1 MTLRQHITLLL
12 LLLFTIPSQ
21 AVMKEDSLAST
32 LAILRNELTVYHND
46 YSARQVIMKQ
56 TSQRVF
62 TQLMQTM
69 QRSNQNALMLYS
81 QNDGYVFDLTY
92 ACHEAI
98 EQYREFKAHLI
109 PFRTFVEKS
118 DNEVERMDS
127 LINSLKSLPV
137 MILDEKG
144 KTDRNVCL
152 ALAVNTRRMLVED
165 PSLITYHSQGLI
177 IP

>member
-1 MTLRQHITLLL
+1 MLLML
-12 LLLFTIPSQ
+12 ITIPSQ

-109 PFRTFVEKS
+109 PFRHIGTTGIAGINRRPFHITADGTF
-118 DNEVERMDS
+118 
-127 LINSLKSLPV
+127 
-137 MILDEKG
+137 
-144 KTDRNVCL
+144 T
-152 ALAVNTRRMLVED
+152 
-165 PSLITYHSQGLI
+165 SQYFAFLQRLI
-177 IP
+177 ICFYKTF